1 MSVSSLSVYHHH
13 CHNTR
18 LALFSYLKDFSFNLY
33 LWILSKF
40 GYSVSTEKLSQKYL
54 TKKKPAVRKNWQV
67 EKYEVRPAGG
77 RY

>member
-1 MSVSSLSVYHHH
+1 MSVSSLSVYQHH

-18 LALFSYLKDFSFNLY
+18 LALFSYLKDFSFVFV
-33 LWILSKF
+33 ILSKF

-67 EKYEVRPAGG
+67 EKYELRPAGG